1 LDDDIKILVKIME
14 DNYRKQLEYYEEIF
28 DLAQQERKLFDNF
41 NWEELLEI
49 MEKKQETMKKVDEL
63 NRELVPVKSRLI
75 QLLGIKE
82 FVLSKLK
89 VSFPEQEYASLLE
102 TIIGKL
108 AQTLEKLTNLEQE
121 NEKKLRIQ
129 IKQSAYV
136 RKKEAIKKSY
146 SLPSLKIG
154 SNFIDKKK

>member
-1 LDDDIKILVKIME
+1 MDDDIKILVKIME

>member
-1 LDDDIKILVKIME
+1 ME